1 MKVQTLDVY
10 YPLFT
15 NTKRVLLSYGGA
27 GAGKSDAAALNVV
40 RRCISEQGPAGQTHK
55 YLVIRK
61 VAK

>member
-27 GAGKSDAAALNVV
+27 GAGKSDAAALNVAESGMASIRFLHAV
-40 RRCISEQGPAGQTHK
+40 RPPLR
-55 YLVIRK
+55 
-61 VAK
+61 